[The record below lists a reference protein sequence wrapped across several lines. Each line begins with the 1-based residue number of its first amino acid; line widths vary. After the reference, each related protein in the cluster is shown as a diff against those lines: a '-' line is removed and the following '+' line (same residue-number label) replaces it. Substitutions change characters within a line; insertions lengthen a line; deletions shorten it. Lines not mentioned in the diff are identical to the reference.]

1 MLGWSS
7 GGVTA
12 MIAAAK
18 YPERIDK
25 LVIWGAYA
33 YIIDQ
38 QAKKFYSEFYLS
50 ST

>member
-7 GGVTA
+7 GGITA
-12 MIAAAK
+12 MIAAGK

-25 LVIWGAYA
+25 LVIWGAST
-33 YIIDQ
+33 YITDQ
-38 QAKKFYSEFYLS
+38 EAKMYDSEFYLS